1 MNKRWSIVPQSDAK
15 NVKQLSEDL
24 NNLNSTL
31 TNILIQR
38 GINSFDKAKDFF
50 RPGWNQVHDPFLM
63 RDMDLAVDRLQQAI
77 KNQERILIYGDYD
90 VDGTTSVALVYSFLS
105 HFYEHLDYYI
115 PDRYSEGYGISIAG
129 IDYADDNDISLIIAL
144 DCGIKANEKIDYA
157 NQKGIDFIIC
167 DHHNPGEE
175 IPKAAAVLDP
185 KRKDCSY
192 PFKELS
198 GCGVGFKLLQAFS
211 QKENIAKKCLE
222 DKLDFLAVSICADI
236 VPIVGENRTLCYF
249 GLEKLNSNPHMGFK
263 AMLEMANF
271 KKKQLSVMD
280 VVFTLAP
287 RINAAGRIESGKKAV
302 ELMISDN
309 PELAKIG
316 GFEIDGQNMDRR
328 ELDASITQEALAM
341 IAADEQLK
349 KQKTTV
355 LYKEDWHKGVIG
367 IVASRCIENY
377 YRPTIILTESNGK
390 AAGSARSVKDFS
402 VYDAIEQCSDLL
414 TQFGGHKYAA
424 GMTMPI
430 ENIPAFQKKFEEVVA
445 ATIPDELLIPEVE
458 IDSEIE
464 LTEINKKFYAVLKQ
478 FAPFGPANMK
488 PVFIC
493 RGVNDRGNARIVG
506 SNHLKLDVYHHSNR
520 MVAFPAIGFN
530 LGQHFEMIRSG
541 IPFDIAFTVEE
552 NEWNGRV
559 NLQLVVK
566 DIKAGQYDL
575 P

>member
-1 MNKRWSIVPQSDAK
+1 MYNRWKIIPKADEDKIAK
-15 NVKQLSEDL
+15 LSAELNQL
-24 NNLNSTL
+24 NPCL

-38 GINSFDKAKDFF
+38 GIDTFEKAKDYF
-50 RPGWNQVHDPFLM
+50 RPDWSQVHDPFLM
-63 RDMDLAVDRLQQAI
+63 KDMDVAVERLQKAI
-77 KNQERILIYGDYD
+77 KAEEKILIYGDYD
-90 VDGTTSVALVYSFLS
+90 VDGTTSVALVYSFLNE
-105 HFYEHLDYYI
+105 FYQQLDYYI
-115 PDRYSEGYGISIAG
+115 PDRYSEGYGISFEG

-144 DCGIKANEKIDYA
+144 DCGIKALDKIAYA
-157 NQKGIDFIIC
+157 NEIGIDFIIC

-175 IPKAAAVLDP
+175 IPNAVAVLDP
-185 KRKDCSY
+185 KRNDCEY

-198 GCGVGFKLLQAFS
+198 GCGVGFKLLQAYS
-211 QKENIAKKCLE
+211 QKENIPFEKLE

-271 KKKQLSVMD
+271 KKKRLTVMD

-302 ELMISDN
+302 ELMIADN
-309 PELAKIG
+309 VDLAKLG
-316 GFEIDGQNMDRR
+316 GTEIHNQNNDRR
-328 ELDASITQEALAM
+328 EIDASITEEALAM
-341 IAADEQLK
+341 IAADNKLK
-349 KQKTTV
+349 SQKTTV
-355 LYKEDWHKGVIG
+355 LYKADWHKGVIG
-367 IVASRCIENY
+367 IVASRCIESY

-390 AAGSARSVKDFS
+390 AAGSARSVKGFS
-402 VYDAIEQCSDLL
+402 IYEAIEQCSDLL

-445 ATIPDELLIPEVE
+445 STIPKDLLSPEIE
-458 IDSEIE
+458 IDSEIA

-493 RGVNDRGNARIVG
+493 KGVNDRGNSRIVG
-506 SNHLKLDVYHHSNR
+506 TNHLKLDIYHRSNR

-530 LGQHFEMIRSG
+530 MSQHFEMIRSG
-541 IPFDIAFTVEE
+541 IPFDIIFTIEE
-552 NEWNGRV
+552 NEWNGNV
-559 NLQLVVK
+559 TLQLVLK
-566 DIKAGQYDL
+566 DLRASD
-575 P
+575 PEN

>member
-1 MNKRWSIVPQSDAK
+1 MQKRWSIIPQADEQKIA
-15 NVKQLSEDL
+15 QLSEGL
-24 NNLNSTL
+24 NNLNHTL
-31 TNILIQR
+31 SNILIQR
-38 GINSFDKAKDFF
+38 GIDTFEKAKDYF
-50 RPGWNQVHDPFLM
+50 RPDWSQIHDPFLM
-63 RDMDLAVDRLQQAI
+63 KDMDVAVERLQKAI
-77 KNQERILIYGDYD
+77 ENEERILVYGDYD
-90 VDGTTSVALVYSFLS
+90 VDGTTSVALVYSFLNE
-105 HFYEHLDYYI
+105 FYPNLDYYI
-115 PDRYSEGYGISIAG
+115 PNRYTEGYGISFVG

-144 DCGIKANEKIDYA
+144 DCGIKAIDKIAYANEK
-157 NQKGIDFIIC
+157 NIDFIIC
-167 DHHNPGEE
+167 DHHTPGEE
-175 IPKAAAVLDP
+175 IPKAVAVLDP
-185 KRKDCSY
+185 KRVECEY

-198 GCGVGFKLLQAFS
+198 GCGVGFKLMQAYS
-211 QKENIAKKCLE
+211 AKANIAKEKLD

-249 GLEKLNSNPHMGFK
+249 GMEKLNANPHMGFR

-271 KKKQLSVMD
+271 KKKRLSVMD

-309 PELAKIG
+309 PEMAKIG
-316 GFEIDGQNMDRR
+316 GTEIDGQNMDRR
-328 ELDASITQEALAM
+328 ELDASITEEALAM
-341 IAADEQLK
+341 IASDEKLK
-349 KQKTTV
+349 KQKSTV

-367 IVASRCIENY
+367 IVASRCIEKY

-402 VYDAIEQCSDLL
+402 VYNAIEACSDLL

-430 ENIPAFQKKFEEVVA
+430 ENVPAFQKKFEEVVSS
-445 ATIPDELLIPEVE
+445 TIPDKLLIPEIE
-458 IDSEIE
+458 IDSKIE
-464 LTEINKKFYAVLKQ
+464 LTEINKKFYSVLKQ

-493 RGVNDRGNARIVG
+493 KGVNDRGNSRIVG
-506 SNHLKLDVYHHSNR
+506 TNHLKMDVYHRSNR

-530 LGQHFEMIRSG
+530 MGHHFNMIRSG

-552 NEWNGRV
+552 NEWNGKV
-559 NLQLVVK
+559 TLQLVIK
-566 DIKAGQYDL
+566 DLRASEENG
-575 P
+575 